1 MYITQ
6 TITSG
11 GTEADFLKSFISSLT
26 ALNIGITCDADID
39 ALIAVD
45 DSYCTFDMDFFGI
58 ETLRFKRYY
67 SNAGAGG
74 AYTLTTVNGIYRVN
88 QTLHIAYN
96 SAYGRYAKNTR
107 TWGYNLISDI
117 NNKVILFSVGSYNE
131 LPSNGY
137 PDLQA
142 SFLFSKDIDGYA
154 YAANNTANQRSNIYN
169 VAIIGSD
176 SSSYTKV
183 NRLGYVYDS
192 THPTRLEYINNKAY
206 VVTGSSN
213 RAFSTN
219 GLMDC
224 SIATAGSIVTFDGK
238 RYYALDEHT
247 LMEVNV

>member
-1 MYITQ
+1 MYVTQ

-26 ALNIGITCDADID
+26 GLNIGITCDADID

-58 ETLRFKRYY
+58 ETLRFKRNTKNNSTTTNY
-67 SNAGAGG
+67 SISS
-74 AYTLTTVNGIYRVN
+74 VNSQRVSVSILFSSGYLARN
-88 QTLHIAYN
+88 N
-96 SAYGRYAKNTR
+96 RSTR

-117 NNKVILFSVGSYNE
+117 NNKVILFSVGSYNK

-137 PDLQA
+137 PDLQT
-142 SFLFSKDIDGYA
+142 SFLFSKELDGYA
-154 YAANNTANQRSNIYN
+154 HAANFTANQRSNVCN
-169 VAIIGSD
+169 AEIIGTD

-192 THPTRLEYINNKAY
+192 THPTRLEYINNKVY

-224 SIATAGSIVTFDGK
+224 SIVTAGSIVTFDGR
-238 RYYALDEHT
+238 RYYALDAYT
-247 LMEVNV
+247 LMEVG

>member
-74 AYTLTTVNGIYRVN
+74 AYTLTTVNGIYSVN

-117 NNKVILFSVGSYNE
+117 NNKVILFSVGSYNK

-154 YAANNTANQRSNIYN
+154 YAANNTANQRSNVYN

-238 RYYALDEHT
+238 RYYALDAYT

>member
-39 ALIAVD
+39 TLIA
-45 DSYCTFDMDFFGI
+45 DSGNCTFDMDFFGI

-67 SNAGAGG
+67 ANGGAGG
-74 AYTLTTVNGIYRVN
+74 AYTLSTVNGLYTVN
-88 QTLHIAYN
+88 TNLDIAYN

-117 NNKVILFSVGSYNE
+117 NNKLILFSIGSYNQ

-154 YAANNTANQRSNIYN
+154 YAVNYTANQRSSVYN
-169 VAIIGSD
+169 AAILGSD

-219 GLMDC
+219 SLMDC
-224 SIATAGSIVTFDGK
+224 SIVTAGSIVTFDGK
-238 RYYALDEHT
+238 RYYALDAYT
-247 LMEVNV
+247 LMEVG

>member
-58 ETLRFKRYY
+58 ETLRFNR
-67 SNAGAGG
+67 NAK
-74 AYTLTTVNGIYRVN
+74 N
-88 QTLHIAYN
+88 N
-96 SAYGRYAKNTR
+96 SATTNYSISSVNSQRVSGSILFSSGYLARNNRSTR

-117 NNKVILFSVGSYNE
+117 NNKLILFSIGSYNN

-154 YAANNTANQRSNIYN
+154 YAVNYTANQRSNVYN

-219 GLMDC
+219 RLMDC
-224 SIATAGSIVTFDGK
+224 SIVTAGSIVTFDGK
-238 RYYALDEHT
+238 RYYALDAYT
-247 LMEVNV
+247 LMEVG

>member
-11 GTEADFLKSFISSLT
+11 GTEPDFLKSFISSLT
-26 ALNIGITCDADID
+26 GLNIGITCDADID

-58 ETLRFKRYY
+58 ETLRFKRNEKNNSTTTNY
-67 SNAGAGG
+67 SISS
-74 AYTLTTVNGIYRVN
+74 VNSRRVSGTIPFSSGYLARN
-88 QTLHIAYN
+88 N
-96 SAYGRYAKNTR
+96 RSTR

-117 NNKVILFSVGSYNE
+117 NNKLILFSIGSYNK

-154 YAANNTANQRSNIYN
+154 YAVNYTANQRSNVYN
-169 VAIIGSD
+169 AAIIGSD

-224 SIATAGSIVTFDGK
+224 SIVTAGSIVTFDGK
-238 RYYALDEHT
+238 RYYALDAYT
-247 LMEVNV
+247 LMEVG

>member
-58 ETLRFKRYY
+58 ETLRFKRNVKNK
-67 SNAGAGG
+67 S
-74 AYTLTTVNGIYRVN
+74 TTTNYLISSVNSQRVSVIISFSSGYLARN
-88 QTLHIAYN
+88 DR
-96 SAYGRYAKNTR
+96 STR

-117 NNKVILFSVGSYNE
+117 NNKVILFSVGDYNR

-154 YAANNTANQRSNIYN
+154 YAVNYTANQRSNVYN

-183 NRLGYVYDS
+183 NRLGYVYDI
-192 THPTRLEYINNKAY
+192 THPTRLEYINNKVY

-219 GLMDC
+219 SLMDC
-224 SIATAGSIVTFDGK
+224 SIVTAGSIVTFDGK
-238 RYYALDEHT
+238 RYYALDAYT
-247 LMEVNV
+247 LMEVG

>member
-11 GTEADFLKSFISSLT
+11 GTEPDFLKSFISSLT
-26 ALNIGITCDADID
+26 GLNIGITCDADID
-39 ALIAVD
+39 ALIA
-45 DSYCTFDMDFFGI
+45 DSGNCTFDMDFFGI

-67 SNAGAGG
+67 ANNAAGG
-74 AYTLTTVNGIYRVN
+74 AYTLSTVNGLYTVSTR
-88 QTLHIAYN
+88 LDIANN
-96 SAYGRYAKNTR
+96 SAYSRYAKNTR

-117 NNKVILFSVGSYNE
+117 NNKVILFSVGSYNR

-142 SFLFSKDIDGYA
+142 SFLFSKNIDGYA
-154 YAANNTANQRSNIYN
+154 YAANNTANQRSNVYN

-192 THPTRLEYINNKAY
+192 THPTRLEYINNKVY

-219 GLMDC
+219 SLMDC
-224 SIATAGSIVTFDGK
+224 SIVTAGSLVTFDGK
-238 RYYALDEHT
+238 RYYALDAYT
-247 LMEVNV
+247 LMEVG

>member
-39 ALIAVD
+39 ALIA
-45 DSYCTFDMDFFGI
+45 DSGNCTFDMDFFGI

-67 SNAGAGG
+67 ANNAGGG
-74 AYTLTTVNGIYRVN
+74 AYTLSTVNGLYTVN
-88 QTLHIAYN
+88 TNLDIAYN

-117 NNKVILFSVGSYNE
+117 NNKVILFSVGSYNR

-154 YAANNTANQRSNIYN
+154 YAANNTANQRSNVYN

-192 THPTRLEYINNKAY
+192 THPTRLEYINNKVY

-219 GLMDC
+219 SLMDC
-224 SIATAGSIVTFDGK
+224 SIVTAGSLVTFDGK
-238 RYYALDEHT
+238 RYYALDAYT
-247 LMEVNV
+247 LMEVG

>member
-11 GTEADFLKSFISSLT
+11 GTEPDFLKSFISSLT
-26 ALNIGITCDADID
+26 GLNIGITCDADID

-58 ETLRFKRYY
+58 ETLRFKR
-67 SNAGAGG
+67 N
-74 AYTLTTVNGIYRVN
+74 
-88 QTLHIAYN
+88 
-96 SAYGRYAKNTR
+96 AKNNSTTTNYSISSVNSQRVSGSIFLSSGYLARNNRSTR

-117 NNKVILFSVGSYNE
+117 NNKVILFSVGGYDR

-154 YAANNTANQRSNIYN
+154 YAVNYTANQRSSVYS
-169 VAIIGSD
+169 ATIIGSD

-219 GLMDC
+219 RLMDC
-224 SIATAGSIVTFDGK
+224 SIVTAGSIVTFDGK
-238 RYYALDEHT
+238 RYYALDAYT
-247 LMEVNV
+247 LMEVG

>member
-74 AYTLTTVNGIYRVN
+74 AYTLTTVNGICVVN

-117 NNKVILFSVGSYNE
+117 NNKVILFSVGSYNK

-154 YAANNTANQRSNIYN
+154 YAANNTANQRSNVCN
-169 VAIIGSD
+169 AAILGSD

-192 THPTRLEYINNKAY
+192 THPTRLEYINNKVY

-219 GLMDC
+219 SLMDC
-224 SIATAGSIVTFDGK
+224 SIVTAGSLVTFDGK
-238 RYYALDEHT
+238 RYYALDAYT
-247 LMEVNV
+247 LMEVG

>member
-74 AYTLTTVNGIYRVN
+74 AYTLTTVNGIYSVN

-117 NNKVILFSVGSYNE
+117 NNKVILFSVGSYNK

-154 YAANNTANQRSNIYN
+154 YAANNTANQRSNVYN

-238 RYYALDEHT
+238 RYYALDAYT
-247 LMEVNV
+247 LMEVG

>member
-39 ALIAVD
+39 TLIA
-45 DSYCTFDMDFFGI
+45 DSGNCTFDMDFFGI
-58 ETLRFKRYY
+58 ETLRFTREYAN
-67 SNAGAGG
+67 SAGGG
-74 AYTLTTVNGIYRVN
+74 AYTLSTGNGLYTVITR
-88 QTLHIAYN
+88 LDIAYT

-117 NNKVILFSVGSYNE
+117 NNKVILFSVGSYNK

-154 YAANNTANQRSNIYN
+154 YAANNTANQRSNVYN

-238 RYYALDEHT
+238 RYYALDAYT
-247 LMEVNV
+247 LMEVG

>member
-58 ETLRFKRYY
+58 ETLRFRREVA
-67 SNAGAGG
+67 NNGAGG
-74 AYTLTTVNGIYRVN
+74 AYILSTVNGLYTVYTRVD
-88 QTLHIAYN
+88 IAYT

-117 NNKVILFSVGSYNE
+117 NNKVILFSVGGYGR

-154 YAANNTANQRSNIYN
+154 YAANNTANQRSNVYN

-219 GLMDC
+219 SLMDC
-224 SIATAGSIVTFDGK
+224 SIVTAGSLVTFDGK
-238 RYYALDEHT
+238 RYYALDAYT
-247 LMEVNV
+247 LMEVG

>member
-45 DSYCTFDMDFFGI
+45 NSYCTFDMDFFGI
-58 ETLRFKRYY
+58 ETLRFMR
-67 SNAGAGG
+67 NAK
-74 AYTLTTVNGIYRVN
+74 N
-88 QTLHIAYN
+88 N
-96 SAYGRYAKNTR
+96 SATTNYSISSVNSQRVSRSISFSSGYLARNDRSTR

-117 NNKVILFSVGSYNE
+117 NNKLILFSIGSYNN

-154 YAANNTANQRSNIYN
+154 YAVNYTANQRSSVYSA
-169 VAIIGSD
+169 AILGSD

-206 VVTGSSN
+206 VVTGSRN

-219 GLMDC
+219 SLMDC
-224 SIATAGSIVTFDGK
+224 SIVTAGSIVTFDGK
-238 RYYALDEHT
+238 RYYALDAYT
-247 LMEVNV
+247 LMEVG

>member
-39 ALIAVD
+39 TLIA
-45 DSYCTFDMDFFGI
+45 DSGNCTFDMDFFGI

-74 AYTLTTVNGIYRVN
+74 AYTLTTVNGIYSVN

-96 SAYGRYAKNTR
+96 SSYGRYAKKTR

-117 NNKVILFSVGSYNE
+117 NNKLILFSIGSYDK

-154 YAANNTANQRSNIYN
+154 YAANNTANQRSSVYN
-169 VAIIGSD
+169 AAILGSD

-192 THPTRLEYINNKAY
+192 THPTRLEYINNKVY

-238 RYYALDEHT
+238 RYYALDAYT
-247 LMEVNV
+247 LMEVG

>member
-26 ALNIGITCDADID
+26 GLNIGITCDADID
-39 ALIAVD
+39 ALIA
-45 DSYCTFDMDFFGI
+45 DSGNCTFDMDFFGI
-58 ETLRFKRYY
+58 ETLRFRR
-67 SNAGAGG
+67 N
-74 AYTLTTVNGIYRVN
+74 
-88 QTLHIAYN
+88 
-96 SAYGRYAKNTR
+96 AKNNSTTTNYFISSVNSQRVSVSISFSSGYLARDNRSTR

-117 NNKVILFSVGSYNE
+117 NNKVILFSVGDYNR

-154 YAANNTANQRSNIYN
+154 YAVNYTANQRSNVYN

-192 THPTRLEYINNKAY
+192 THPTRLEYINNKVY

-219 GLMDC
+219 SLMDC
-224 SIATAGSIVTFDGK
+224 SIVTAGSLVTFDGK
-238 RYYALDEHT
+238 RYYALDAYT
-247 LMEVNV
+247 LMEVG

>member
-39 ALIAVD
+39 ALIA
-45 DSYCTFDMDFFGI
+45 DSGNCTFDMDFFGI

-67 SNAGAGG
+67 ANGGAGG
-74 AYTLTTVNGIYRVN
+74 AYTLSTVNGLYTVN
-88 QTLHIAYN
+88 TNLDIAYT

-117 NNKVILFSVGSYNE
+117 NNKLILFSIGSYNK

-154 YAANNTANQRSNIYN
+154 YAVNYTANQRSNVYSA
-169 VAIIGSD
+169 AILGSD

-192 THPTRLEYINNKAY
+192 THPTRLEYINNKVY

-219 GLMDC
+219 SLMDC
-224 SIATAGSIVTFDGK
+224 SIVTAGSLVTFDGK
-238 RYYALDEHT
+238 RYYALDAYT
-247 LMEVNV
+247 LMEVG